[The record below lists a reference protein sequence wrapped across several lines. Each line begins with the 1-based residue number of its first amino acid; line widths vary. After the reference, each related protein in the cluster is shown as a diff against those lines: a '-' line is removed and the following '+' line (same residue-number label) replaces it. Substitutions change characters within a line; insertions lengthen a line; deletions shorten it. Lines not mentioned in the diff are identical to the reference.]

1 MEQSTL
7 GDFKTR
13 LHMLLTFHCHLAT
26 LTSENMEPGAMET
39 VARETKDVAMESRI
53 VLLRNLLWNL
63 YNYYGQFLETVK
75 AELGKLRGPIE
86 KELKVFSSVM
96 SIVMFMV

>member
-1 MEQSTL
+1 
-7 GDFKTR
+7 
-13 LHMLLTFHCHLAT
+13 MLLTFHCHLAT
-26 LTSENMEPGAMET
+26 LTSESMEPGAMET

-86 KELKVFSSVM
+86 KELKVFSSAM
-96 SIVMFMV
+96 